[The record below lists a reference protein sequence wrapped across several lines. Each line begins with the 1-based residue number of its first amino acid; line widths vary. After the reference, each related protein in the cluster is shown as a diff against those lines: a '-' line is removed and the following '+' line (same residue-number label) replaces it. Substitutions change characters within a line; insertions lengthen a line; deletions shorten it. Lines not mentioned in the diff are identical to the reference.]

1 MESLKGPGAA
11 QTYDGAV
18 DTPLFVILTSS
29 LIRAIGSDLRVA
41 IVHARWN
48 MGIIGPLVEGAKK
61 SLSASGVA
69 QDHIEVHTVPG
80 SYELPYTVQR

>member
-1 MESLKGPGAA
+1 MQSLKGPGAP
-11 QTYDGAV
+11 QTYDGASL
-18 DTPLFVILTSS
+18 PLHLIDGLSILTSAGS
-29 LIRAIGSDLRVA
+29 GLRIG

-61 SLSASGVA
+61 TLLAAGVA
-69 QDHIEVHTVPG
+69 EDHIDVHTVPG